1 MNAQRRS
8 LATPVVWAVLL
19 MGALVALALFVNASK
34 VSIGQASSYNYGARN
49 LIGATPQEI
58 SRFAQ
63 QYAEHNLKL
72 RGGTAQVLLNRS
84 VKRQDLATLGIGCLP
99 SSSTIEDPP
108 LVLVILKGEFDFGSM
123 PGSQVAGGAPYT
135 YIAYVFDTWS
145 AQPTFLL
152 GSRNGAQF
160 RTALNDPTLPE
171 GGSDGPL
178 VCPTEAP
185 QTPILHY
192 GDVPPTPSMP
202 TLPQTPYSE
211 ATAVGL
217 PTVPQPVPTGETK

>member
-1 MNAQRRS
+1 MNSQRRP
-8 LATPVVWAVLL
+8 LATPLVWAVLL
-19 MGALVALALFVNASK
+19 MGALVALALFINASK
-34 VSIGQASSYNYGARN
+34 VSMGQASGFNYGARN

-84 VKRQDLATLGIGCLP
+84 VKRQELATLGIGCLP
-99 SSSTIEDPP
+99 SSSTVEDPP
-108 LVLVILKGEFDFGSM
+108 LVLVILKGEFDFSSM
-123 PGSQVAGGAPYT
+123 LSSQVGGASYS
-135 YIAYVFDTWS
+135 YVAYVFDTWS
-145 AQPTFLL
+145 AQPAFLL

-185 QTPILHY
+185 RTTTLHY

-202 TLPQTPYSE
+202 SLSQTPYP
-211 ATAVGL
+211 ATTVVGL